1 MQSTTINDDLLLT
14 WVTELS
20 DHPVSPEL
28 DDGDSFAT
36 GSFSSWNDELSA
48 DYDGKL
54 EVDAGEERTSR
65 H

>member
-1 MQSTTINDDLLLT
+1 MQSTTIDDDLLLT

-36 GSFSSWNDELSA
+36 GSFSSWNDEFSA
-48 DYDGKL
+48 MTEGDG
-54 EVDAGEERTSR
+54 D
-65 H
+65 